1 VTEMGQAL
9 RFSEKLVR
17 SMGRPAAGVNG
28 IKLAKDDQVTTM
40 TRVQP
45 GGSLLI
51 VTTNGMGKQTPLDQ
65 YSAKGRATQ
74 GIATID
80 KKAIPEI
87 GKITS
92 ARVVQQKDHLTL
104 ISAQGAAI
112 RLKVDEVKVSG
123 RATRGVR
130 LMRLREGDYVASVAR
145 IPVEDL
151 KAVGAE
157 IIEDNGPEDG
167 QQKLI

>member
-1 VTEMGQAL
+1 
-9 RFSEKLVR
+9 
-17 SMGRPAAGVNG
+17 
-28 IKLAKDDQVTTM
+28 
-40 TRVQP
+40 
-45 GGSLLI
+45 
-51 VTTNGMGKQTPLDQ
+51 MGKQTPLDQ

-80 KKAIPEI
+80 KKAIPEV

-92 ARVVQQKDHLTL
+92 ARVVQQQDHLTL

-112 RLKVDEVKVSG
+112 RLKVEDVKVSG

-145 IPVEDL
+145 LPVEDL
-151 KAVGAE
+151 KAAGADIVDPVTE
-157 IIEDNGPEDG
+157 EN
-167 QQKLI
+167 QKKLL